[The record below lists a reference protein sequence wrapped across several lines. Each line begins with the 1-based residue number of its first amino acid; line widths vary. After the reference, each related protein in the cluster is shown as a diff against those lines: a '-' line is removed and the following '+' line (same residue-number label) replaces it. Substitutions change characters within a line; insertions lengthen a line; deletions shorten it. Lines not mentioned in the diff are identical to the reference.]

1 VWFDADLIDYDPG
14 TVTIIPGPSQVVIGN
29 VTPAGLVTE
38 FPPLPVPAGQDT
50 FAGWQEM
57 VSGPGGDLWFG
68 DSVTGPGHQSQDFIG
83 RVTTARAVTLFP
95 ISSAGSKS
103 VGLDSLAAGPDGNL
117 WFTDGVG
124 KHTVLGRMSPSG
136 VVTQFPIGTL
146 KSANVANGSNGSL
159 ILTGQDAQGRNEV
172 FRVSTAGALTRD
184 KIPAAIS
191 DDFGTYLGPA
201 DGSLW
206 FANEASGAIELGRIT
221 ASGAATSYNLSGSVR
236 RRFPFNAT
244 ALGQDGN
251 LYLLANG
258 NITARVYRLSPSELP
273 PTRGAAGPQSRG

>member
-1 VWFDADLIDYDPG
+1 
-14 TVTIIPGPSQVVIGN
+14 VTIIPGPSQVVIGN

-68 DSVTGPGHQSQDFIG
+68 DSVTGP
-83 RVTTARAVTLFP
+83 V
-95 ISSAGSKS
+95 
-103 VGLDSLAAGPDGNL
+103 
-117 WFTDGVG
+117 
-124 KHTVLGRMSPSG
+124 
-136 VVTQFPIGTL
+136 
-146 KSANVANGSNGSL
+146 
-159 ILTGQDAQGRNEV
+159 
-172 FRVSTAGALTRD
+172 
-184 KIPAAIS
+184 
-191 DDFGTYLGPA
+191 GPA

-236 RRFPFNAT
+236 RRFPFNAM